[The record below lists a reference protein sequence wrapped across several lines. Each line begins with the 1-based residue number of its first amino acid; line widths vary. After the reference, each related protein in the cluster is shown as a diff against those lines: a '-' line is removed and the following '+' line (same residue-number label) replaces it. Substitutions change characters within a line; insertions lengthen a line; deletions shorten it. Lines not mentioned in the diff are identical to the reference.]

1 MRLRIRTF
9 YTYFDC
15 IFDLRKKLINI
26 MDPSTPQTPIQ
37 TQNDV
42 QTNKNN
48 ITNVEVVTPPITV
61 VYDSDPDEYDDMK
74 EMMGW

>member
-1 MRLRIRTF
+1 
-9 YTYFDC
+9 
-15 IFDLRKKLINI
+15 